1 MQFADDLDICPRCMV
16 LFVSPK
22 DNAEQLLAPED
33 AVRLT
38 LPRLAAAAGLQDIT
52 AWRCLRVPTA
62 DASDFV
68 VGVCPVCFDVLA
80 GDGLQQLAGAAVD
93 AVLARSF
100 HEQRRPVF
108 VNVVVPPAV
117 DLARLTA
124 RLLVT
129 RTAERTFSFPPLF
142 QVVQRLVGLL
152 LARDP
157 RLATAPLRV
166 VDDAA
171 MADLQVDVLLD
182 LPHQTELCRAVHPAF
197 KHKTKR
203 RRLGE
208 VVLDGGDD
216 DAFEVSRT
224 DADRILL
231 GYKRLD
237 EAGVAAL
244 LAPFLAHMRG
254 TARALTWVAR
264 CVPRPVYLL
273 GRYRKLA
280 RDVPQARWTLGD
292 ERKGRSS
299 VEEIVSE
306 AIAACLQA
314 KGCKMHPCGREDIDV
329 RCLGNGRPFVVEVS
343 QALAWPLDT
352 HVAAALAQ
360 INACAGLNSAG
371 DVEVSMLSVC
381 GRSVW
386 EQMQAVAEEK
396 RKAYSCVC
404 WSAER
409 LTRDKLRALEALSL
423 SGADVDE
430 EGRPCL
436 KVREAADGDE
446 RPSPT
451 SSDDIAPPPRLLLG
465 CHARSCKRPRCA
477 CCTGGRC

>member
-1 MQFADDLDICPRCMV
+1 MQFNDEMDICPRCMV
-16 LFVSPK
+16 LFLAPK
-22 DNAEQLLAPED
+22 DNAEQLLASED
-33 AVRLT
+33 AVRGA
-38 LPRLAAAAGLQDIT
+38 LPRLASAAGLHDT
-52 AWRCLRVPTA
+52 GSWRCLHAPAAAAATA
-62 DASDFV
+62 TNTAAVAS
-68 VGVCPVCFDVLA
+68 VCPVCFDVLA
-80 GDGLQQLAGAAVD
+80 GDGLQRLTDAAVD

-100 HEQRRPVF
+100 HEQRRPVY

-152 LARDP
+152 LGRDQ
-157 RLATAPLRV
+157 RLAAAPLRV

-171 MADLQVDVLLD
+171 LADLQVDLVLD
-182 LPHQTELCRAVHPAF
+182 MPHQTELCQAVHPAF

-208 VVLDGGDD
+208 VVLEDGDD

-231 GYKRLD
+231 AYKRLD
-237 EAGVAAL
+237 EAGIHAL
-244 LAPFLAHMRG
+244 RAPFLTYMRA
-254 TARALTWVAR
+254 TARPLTWSAR

-314 KGCKMHPCGREDIDV
+314 RGCKMHPCGREDIDV

-343 QALAWPLDT
+343 QPHAWPLDV
-352 HVAAALAQ
+352 HVAAAVSQ

-371 DVEVSMLSVC
+371 DVEVPMLAVC

-409 LTRDKLRALEALSL
+409 LTRDKLRALEALS
-423 SGADVDE
+423 SAGPGCTDTDE

-436 KVREAADGDE
+436 KVPFFPRGRTPPPLLVAAAP
-446 RPSPT
+446 RSPT
-451 SSDDIAPPPRLLLG
+451 LPPAP
-465 CHARSCKRPRCA
+465 
-477 CCTGGRC
+477 